1 MKPDI
6 QHGVLQLFTY
16 TIRNDFCLLLYQFTI
31 VLIILVIIIVVT
43 IWKRKQ
49 RRMVLIERIQLHNYN
64 TTLHPEYMNT
74 DMKGK
79 LGGDPFLEVI
89 QDPIYESLEQLP
101 HNEDSYDVLRSF
113 QGQTPSPLPLR
124 SSKMPLDS
132 FTVKDKEDTI
142 SIQSKRSDGDYMSM
156 NATNPFYIM
165 DGEISNKDREDE
177 GGNQ

>member
-1 MKPDI
+1 M
-6 QHGVLQLFTY
+6 
-16 TIRNDFCLLLYQFTI
+16 
-31 VLIILVIIIVVT
+31 VT

-49 RRMVLIERIQLHNYN
+49 KRRMLLIERIQLHNCD
-64 TTLHPEYMNT
+64 TTLPLEDMNN

-79 LGGDPFLEVI
+79 LEEDPCLEVI
-89 QDPIYESLEQLP
+89 QHHPIYESLEQLP
-101 HNEDSYDVLRSF
+101 HNEDSYDVPRSF
-113 QGQTPSPLPLR
+113 QGQTPSPLPIQ
-124 SSKMPLDS
+124 SSTMHLDP

-165 DGEISNKDREDE
+165 DGEVPNENGEDE